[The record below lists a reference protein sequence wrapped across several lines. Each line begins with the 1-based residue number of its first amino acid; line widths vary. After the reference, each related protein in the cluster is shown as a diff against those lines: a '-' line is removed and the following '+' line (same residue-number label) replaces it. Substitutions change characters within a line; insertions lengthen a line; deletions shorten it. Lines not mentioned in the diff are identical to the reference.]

1 MLTEPKEIML
11 AGLGGQGV
19 ILAGALL
26 GQAAVAAGLYA
37 AGASSYGAQARG
49 SLSRA
54 ELVMAPAPIDY
65 PRVEAPDLLVAM
77 CQEAYASQA
86 GRLAPGGLLLW
97 DAGLVATAPGSQGL
111 GLPVSQAARQ
121 ELGAPSAAN
130 VLWVGVVAGVTGW
143 WRPGDLEQA
152 LEGALPARHLAVN
165 RRALA
170 RGLEM
175 GRRAVVAP

>member
-1 MLTEPKEIML
+1 MITEPREIML

-26 GQAAVAAGLYA
+26 GQAAVASGLYA

-54 ELVMAPAPIDY
+54 ELIIAMEPIDY

-77 CQEAYASQA
+77 CQEAHDAHA
-86 GRLAPGGLLLW
+86 GLLAPGGRLLW
-97 DAGLVATAPGSQGL
+97 DDGLVRPAPGGAGL
-111 GLPVSQAARQ
+111 GLPVALTARQ
-121 ELGAPSAAN
+121 ELGAPLAAN
-130 VLWVGVVAGVTGW
+130 VLWVGVVAGVTNW
-143 WRPGDLEQA
+143 WQTAA
-152 LEGALPARHLAVN
+152 LEEALAGALPARHLEVN
-165 RRALA
+165 RRALG

-175 GRRAVVAP
+175 GRQARPEA